1 MTPCIFCRLNSLLL
15 VWGQEIA
22 FFIHF
27 LWLTGWS
34 GAARFLPSP
43 GPARLAKGFSEPW
56 KKNWSFNW
64 PALEPSWKYS

>member
-1 MTPCIFCRLNSLLL
+1 MENIKKYNGL
-15 VWGQEIA
+15 VRG
-22 FFIHF
+22 
-27 LWLTGWS
+27 
-34 GAARFLPSP
+34 GALFAVP